1 MTTLSPPALLLRDLL
16 RCPSVT
22 PNEGGALTVLQER
35 LEALGFEVTRRTFS
49 AANTPDVENLY
60 ARLGTKSPNLCF
72 AGHTDVVPVGDEDA
86 WSAGPFSGDVRD
98 GVMFGRGAVDMK
110 GGIACFLT
118 AVESCLAENSELP
131 GSISFLI
138 TGDEEGPAINGTKA
152 ILDWLVAEGEQ
163 IDACVVGEPTNP
175 ESLGDALKVG
185 RRGSLSGTVTV
196 HGIQGHA
203 AYPHLADNPV
213 RSLIML
219 TDALM
224 AEPFD
229 GGTDRFQPTNLEV
242 TSIDV
247 GNTATNVI
255 PATASAKFNV
265 RFNDTWTAE
274 SVATEIVRRLDE
286 AAASDR
292 LRPAIGDTPRPAADY
307 TLEWAERPSHVF
319 LTRDDRLIT
328 TLSAAIEAE
337 TGCTPDH
344 STGGGTSD
352 ARFIKDVC
360 PVVEFGLV
368 GQTMH
373 QVDERVSLDDL
384 ERLTAIYRRFITTFF
399 DAK

>member
-35 LEALGFEVTRRTFS
+35 LETLGFEVTRRTFS

-152 ILDWLVAEGEQ
+152 ILDWLVAKGEQ

-175 ESLGDALKVG
+175 NSVGDALKVG

-242 TSIDV
+242 TSID
-247 GNTATNVI
+247 
-255 PATASAKFNV
+255 
-265 RFNDTWTAE
+265 
-274 SVATEIVRRLDE
+274 
-286 AAASDR
+286 
-292 LRPAIGDTPRPAADY
+292 
-307 TLEWAERPSHVF
+307 
-319 LTRDDRLIT
+319 
-328 TLSAAIEAE
+328 
-337 TGCTPDH
+337 
-344 STGGGTSD
+344 GGSCLYPLHCC
-352 ARFIKDVC
+352 F
-360 PVVEFGLV
+360 PP
-368 GQTMH
+368 
-373 QVDERVSLDDL
+373 
-384 ERLTAIYRRFITTFF
+384 
-399 DAK
+399 